1 MIAKNEY
8 STEKSSEED
17 KDFFDKYSAT
27 GESEWSRGS
36 TIPFDDEKVLI
47 ERHYNLGSLE
57 QRNGSSQFSR
67 IIPRGEAEEARHLH
81 RKDEWIR
88 EDVRNA
94 LYNQAEIDATEI
106 EVNVLEGVVSLS
118 GKVENRLAKKIAE
131 TTAEKCLGVVEVKN
145 SLKIGLLSRGLFTH

>member
-1 MIAKNEY
+1 MNEQNDY
-8 STEKSSEED
+8 SQDDGSEED

-57 QRNGSSQFSR
+57 QRRSSSQQKDSKHP
-67 IIPRGEAEEARHLH
+67 I

-88 EDVRNA
+88 QDVKNS
-94 LYNQAEIDATEI
+94 LYSISEIDATEI
-106 EVNVLEGVVSLS
+106 EVSVESGMVMLS
-118 GKVENRLAKKIAE
+118 GKVENRLSKKIAE
-131 TTAEKCLGVVEVKN
+131 AAAEKCLGVVEVKN
-145 SLKIGLLSRGLFTH
+145 NLKIGLLTRGLFTH

>member
-1 MIAKNEY
+1 MISENEY
-8 STEKSSEED
+8 SDEKSSEED
-17 KDFFDKYSAT
+17 KDFFDKYSPT

-36 TIPFDDEKVLI
+36 TVPFDDEKVLI

-57 QRNGSSQFSR
+57 QRRSSQFSR
-67 IIPRGEAEEARHLH
+67 VIPRDNAEISRHPH
-81 RKDEWIR
+81 RKDAWIK

-106 EVNVLEGVVSLS
+106 DVQVTEGVVTLS

-131 TTAEKCLGVVEVKN
+131 QTTEKCLGVTEVKN
-145 SLKIGLLSRGLFTH
+145 QLRIGLLSRGLFTH